1 MKNRLFHKNPQPLL
15 KRKKHRNNN
24 HSENLAN
31 VNFMNDCFA
40 YNFIFSVL
48 GLSSSSSESNITP
61 ENDDSQSRDSISIP
75 NEDISSSETKMNNK
89 TSIDQPTPE
98 EEEDGEIKEDEE
110 EEENNSNQMEIEPPP
125 PLPPPPPVKKTTTKN
140 TIKQNKKPGPSKK
153 RKIEQ
158 IKSEPIQEQDD
169 IDNSTLAKR
178 KKR

>member
-1 MKNRLFHKNPQPLL
+1 
-15 KRKKHRNNN
+15 
-24 HSENLAN
+24 
-31 VNFMNDCFA
+31 
-40 YNFIFSVL
+40 
-48 GLSSSSSESNITP
+48 
-61 ENDDSQSRDSISIP
+61 
-75 NEDISSSETKMNNK
+75 
-89 TSIDQPTPE
+89 
-98 EEEDGEIKEDEE
+98 
-110 EEENNSNQMEIEPPP
+110 MEIEPPP